1 MIRLH
6 KIWLI
11 VTALIGIPIA
21 GMGLL
26 LFIPAIHDRSWAAPL
41 LLIPT
46 GLVVWAFICHIR
58 IYRDP
63 AFTSSNVRRLTW
75 FYLVAGF
82 VSVWSS
88 TWSFT
93 RDGNTG
99 HMFSLGTTISITCFF
114 ALPLMELAYE
124 RHRMKRNTEPAPSP
138 YSSPGAGSESGE
150 A

>member
-11 VTALIGIPIA
+11 VTALIGIPVA
-21 GMGLL
+21 GLGLL

-46 GLVVWAFICHIR
+46 GLVVWAFACHIR
-58 IYRDP
+58 IYRDST
-63 AFTSSNVRRLTW
+63 FTPSNIRHMAW
-75 FYLVAGF
+75 FYIVAGL

-93 RDGNTG
+93 REGNTG
-99 HMFSLGTTISITCFF
+99 QMFSLGTTIATTCFF
-114 ALPLMELAYE
+114 ALPLIELAYE
-124 RHRMKRNTEPAPSP
+124 RYRIKKNTEQDK
-138 YSSPGAGSESGE
+138 E
-150 A
+150 